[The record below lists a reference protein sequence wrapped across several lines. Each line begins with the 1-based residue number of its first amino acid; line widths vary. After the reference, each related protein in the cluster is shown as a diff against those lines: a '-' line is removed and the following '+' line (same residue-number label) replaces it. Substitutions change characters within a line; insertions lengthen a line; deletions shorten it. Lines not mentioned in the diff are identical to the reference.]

1 MPPPDPTRSAQQRP
15 AGVRPPGG
23 AQPAGGEATA
33 GDSQGPKIQLRGL
46 VKSFGA
52 KRVLDG
58 VNLDVGAGES
68 LVVIGAS
75 GTGKS
80 VTLKHIIGLMR
91 PDSGTV
97 VVDGVAIEKLGNRE
111 ITEFRRRFGM
121 AFQEGAL
128 FDSMNVFDN
137 VAFPLRRLSH
147 KSAAE
152 IRDRV
157 DECLAMVRLA
167 GVGPKGI
174 AELSGGMRRRVGFAR
189 AVAHEPE
196 ILLFDEPTT
205 GLDPVNTALI
215 GEVIRDIGERSQ
227 TTMVTITHDM
237 QVAFRVADRIAML
250 DRGKIIAEAPPQEFR
265 QLADG
270 RVQQFIKGEA
280 EGPLAE
286 VQEDGAN

>member
-1 MPPPDPTRSAQQRP
+1 MPPPDPTRSAQQRH
-15 AGVRPPGG
+15 AGGERPPGG
-23 AQPAGGEATA
+23 AQPAGGAHRPTGGEATA
-33 GDSQGPKIQLRGL
+33 GGSQGPKIRLRGL

-58 VNLDVGAGES
+58 VDLDVAAGES

-128 FDSMNVFDN
+128 FDSINVFDN

-147 KSAAE
+147 KSAPG
-152 IRDRV
+152 IRA
-157 DECLAMVRLA
+157 LAYTRLPLLPPA
-167 GVGPKGI
+167 
-174 AELSGGMRRRVGFAR
+174 
-189 AVAHEPE
+189 AH
-196 ILLFDEPTT
+196 
-205 GLDPVNTALI
+205 
-215 GEVIRDIGERSQ
+215 S
-227 TTMVTITHDM
+227 TH
-237 QVAFRVADRIAML
+237 
-250 DRGKIIAEAPPQEFR
+250 
-265 QLADG
+265 
-270 RVQQFIKGEA
+270 
-280 EGPLAE
+280 
-286 VQEDGAN
+286 